1 MSITNDVRSYADA
14 ALEQGKQAVDHAQAK
29 LTEVAGDATGLA
41 GKVGGTAAEVAEKVQ
56 GHAQGFAGKASGTY
70 GELRNFGESVYG
82 RVVALP
88 VVESAASTAE
98 PYVAQLNGY
107 RLVVTGK
114 IEAFYADLK
123 KNDQM
128 AKVLDGAE
136 AVAGLVLGT
145 VNERVV
151 KPVRSL
157 VESAPATHSAPV
169 KAAAGRAPAKTT
181 TVKATPVKTASA
193 KTGAAKRTASRQS
206 TPKA

>member
-14 ALEQGKQAVDHAQAK
+14 ALEQGKQAVDQAQSK
-29 LTEVAGDATGLA
+29 LTEVVGDATGLA
-41 GKVGGTAAEVAEKVQ
+41 GKVSGTAAEVAEKVQ
-56 GHAQGFAGKASGTY
+56 GHAQGFAGKASDTY
-70 GELRNFGESVYG
+70 GELRNFGESIYG

-88 VVESAASTAE
+88 AVESMASTAE

-107 RLVVTGK
+107 RLVVTEK
-114 IEAFYADLK
+114 VEAFYADLK

-136 AVAGLVLGT
+136 AAAGLVLGT

-157 VESAPATHSAPV
+157 VENAPAPV
-169 KAAAGRAPAKTT
+169 KDAAAPARAKKTT

-193 KTGAAKRTASRQS
+193 KTSAAKRTASRPS
-206 TPKA
+206 TTKA